1 LYIFIIMKKQL
12 IIYLIFTIIL
22 FSCQKK
28 PDRIGMP
35 KNFNGSVPDTVTVVS
50 YNVENLFDMVDNG
63 NEYEE
68 YKPGQ
73 DNWNEN
79 TYQIKLNNIASV
91 LSAINADIAVL
102 IEVENENAVQAL
114 CGVLKE
120 KKCVYPY
127 YALGGQANKGS
138 VMPVVLSKFP
148 VLSEKSFGVTGSA
161 SIHDRNMLRAD
172 IFLGRDTL
180 AVFACHWPSKLHKES
195 ARLDNAKLLEE
206 QLAGVPAKKDYLV
219 AGDFN
224 EDYDE
229 CETFHTMGMD
239 DTKGT
244 TGINHVLGTVTSRP
258 LGFVAYAQKKGL
270 MAGKPAAL
278 FDAWLEL
285 PEAKRLST
293 MFKGRPQ
300 TPDHILL
307 PASLFDGTGISYVNN
322 SFYAFTWNGRLL
334 KDGAPFR
341 WQMRY
346 VKNARF
352 HAGEGYSDHLP
363 LVAKLCRCPYRADSV
378 ETGEGTMAAAGGGS
392 GAGSGFED
400 GADGWVSCVKQVKV
414 VRDTLNP
421 YAGRYSLMLAGKAKD
436 NASAARSRI
445 AVPAGCRDKM
455 LAMAVRGSGSLCL
468 RVKGTEEKKWTYFKG
483 EDFSSA
489 KAGKYT
495 DYVFKKWTNI
505 SLPLEIVP
513 GSEKEIDVE
522 IRTKKD
528 KEIRLF
534 LDDVKVVCNK

>member
-1 LYIFIIMKKQL
+1 MRNHFKIIFL
-12 IIYLIFTIIL
+12 STLVL

-35 KNFNGSVPDTVTVVS
+35 KNFNGAVPDTITVVS

-79 TYQIKLNNIASV
+79 TYQIKLNNTASV

-120 KKCVYPY
+120 KKCAYPY

-148 VLSEKSFGVTGSA
+148 VLSEKSFGVTGNA

-180 AVFACHWPSKLHKES
+180 AVFACHWPSKNHKES
-195 ARLDNAKLLEE
+195 ARLENARLLAE

-239 DTKGT
+239 DTKGV

-258 LGFVAYAQKKGL
+258 LRFVAYTQKKGL
-270 MAGKPAAL
+270 TADTPAAL
-278 FDAWLEL
+278 FDAWLEQ

-293 MFKGRPQ
+293 MFRGRPQ

-307 PASLFDGTGISYVNN
+307 PASLFDGNGISYVNN

-346 VKNARF
+346 TKNARY

-363 LVAKLCRCPYRADSV
+363 LVAKLCRRPYRPDSLD
-378 ETGEGTMAAAGGGS
+378 TSEGAIAATPGGP
-392 GAGSGFED
+392 GAVNGFED
-400 GADGWVSCVKQVKV
+400 GADGWVSCVKLVKV

-421 YAGRYSLMLAGKAKD
+421 HAGRYSLMLAGKAKD

-445 AVPAGCRDKM
+445 PVPARCGAAA
-455 LAMAVRGSGSLCL
+455 LELAVRGSGSLCM
-468 RVKGTEEKKWTYFKG
+468 RVKGADEKKWTYFKG
-483 EDFSSA
+483 EDFSPA

-495 DYVFKKWTNI
+495 DYVFKKWTNV
-505 SLPLEIVP
+505 SLPLSAVL
-513 GSEKEIDVE
+513 GAEKEIDVE

-528 KEIRLF
+528 KEIKLF
-534 LDDVKVVCNK
+534 VDDVKIVCNK

>member
-1 LYIFIIMKKQL
+1 MQLKRIFIP
-12 IIYLIFTIIL
+12 IL
-22 FSCQKK
+22 LLLLFACQQK
-28 PDRIGMP
+28 PNRIGMP
-35 KNFNGSVPDTVTVVS
+35 EKFTGSIPDTVTIVS

-91 LSAINADIAVL
+91 LAAVNADVAVL
-102 IEVENENAVQAL
+102 VEVENENAVKAL
-114 CGVLKE
+114 CGVLKD
-120 KKCVYPY
+120 KKCAYPY

-138 VMPVVLSKFP
+138 VMPVVLSRFP
-148 VLSEKSFGVTGSA
+148 VLLEKSFGVGDNA

-180 AVFACHWPSKLHKES
+180 AVFACHWPSKMHKES
-195 ARLDNAKLLEE
+195 ARLENARLLA
-206 QLAGVPAKKDYLV
+206 QCLAELPKRKDYVV

-239 DTKGT
+239 DTKGV
-244 TGINHVLGTVTSRP
+244 TGLNHVLGTVTSRP
-258 LGFVAYAQKKGL
+258 LRFVAYTQKPGL
-270 MAGKPAAL
+270 ITDTASRL
-278 FDAWLEL
+278 FDTWLEQ

-322 SFYAFTWNGRLL
+322 SFYVFSWNGRLL

-346 VKNARF
+346 AKNARY
-352 HAGEGYSDHLP
+352 HTGEGYSDHLP
-363 LVAKLCRCPYRADSV
+363 LVAKLCRCPYRPDSLDASV
-378 ETGEGTMAAAGGGS
+378 GATAAARGGPD
-392 GAGSGFED
+392 AGGGFED
-400 GADGWVSCVKQVKV
+400 GADGWVSCVKQVKAI
-414 VRDTLNP
+414 RDTLDP
-421 YAGRYSLMLAGKAKD
+421 HAGKYSLMLAGKAKD

-445 AVPAGCRDKM
+445 PVPAGCKNKM
-455 LAMAVRGSGSLCL
+455 LAMAVRGSGSLCM
-468 RVKGTEEKKWTYFKG
+468 RVKGADEKKWTYFKG
-483 EDFSSA
+483 EDFSPA
-489 KAGKYT
+489 KAGKYFE
-495 DYVFKKWTNI
+495 YKFAKWTKI
-505 SLPLEIVP
+505 SLPLSAVL
-513 GSEKEIDVE
+513 GAEKEIDVE

-534 LDDVKVVCNK
+534 VDDVKIVCNK